1 LEKETL
7 ARRSALVATMWALA
21 CAAALAYFRAFSFF
35 GVNDDEGY
43 IQQTV
48 RSYLQGHR
56 LFDEIFT
63 QYGPA
68 FYVLESIIHRT
79 LGAPLTH
86 DVERFV
92 TIAMWVGASAAIGWT
107 VLRITRSWIAA
118 ALTFA
123 GVFVHL
129 MPLISEPGHP
139 QGPLMLVVAL
149 MILEGAWHPGTLS
162 PRQAALAGTLTA
174 FALLVKINIG
184 VYLAIGFGLPLLFLM
199 RPVNNR
205 LLVAVNVLAAIAV
218 SALPFVVMRTY
229 VQSWALA
236 YATIVSLSV
245 ASSIV
250 AFARGRHGA
259 IAARVPVTFALSIGA
274 AAACLVGPALLQGT
288 SVAALINGTIVR
300 PSGFDRVFFMPL
312 VLPAS
317 GLIVA
322 GVGLALVIGLTLRQP
337 RPAQDDPVMA
347 GAKALVAVAALSL
360 GRSGYDSQ
368 LAYLTPL
375 LWLAAWPSGKGAAM
389 LDSGRAILVLIAVLQ
404 SLQAYPVAGTQMAF
418 ATVLMIPIAFVCLH
432 DALAFVVGRR
442 AELRWLPRAVQVAC
456 IAAGVVFYRP
466 SFTAAVWRGAYDAS
480 FPARLKGAERVH
492 MPATELAPY
501 QWLVATAQA
510 ECKALVTLPG
520 LYSFNAWSGVPTV
533 NTLNATTWMT
543 LLTPLEQESIWKAV
557 DTTERACAVYNPSL
571 AANWLGPTSVESL
584 PAHAELFK
592 RFRTV
597 AEAGGYHL
605 MMRPADIGPDGVALR
620 LVSGRQVFS
629 RDRSPLPVAAA
640 FLTKPE
646 TSTLRIWIRTSRSG
660 VILGCQSDPATP
672 ASRSRWLP
680 VFYIGP
686 TGRFYGQHLTADQ
699 QVHQTE
705 GVNDGRWHHIALVR
719 SGDRQQ
725 LFVDGSLRGSTETHI
740 DSSALTHCQAG
751 SGSAREWPGG
761 SQRWMPF
768 DGEIEGLVVALRAWT
783 APEVAD
789 DLGRSRPPTALE

>member
-1 LEKETL
+1 ML
-7 ARRSALVATMWALA
+7 ALA
-21 CAAALAYFRAFSFF
+21 VAATLAYFRAFSFF

-48 RSYLQGHR
+48 RSYLEGHR

-92 TIAMWVGASAAIGWT
+92 TIAMWVSASAAIGWT

-139 QGPLMLVVAL
+139 QGPLMLVIAL
-149 MILEGAWHPGTLS
+149 MVLVGAWHSGTIS
-162 PRQAALAGTLTA
+162 PRQAALAGVLTA

-184 VYLAIGFGLPLLFLM
+184 VYLAIGFALPILFLT
-199 RPVNNR
+199 RPLNNR
-205 LLVAVNVLAAIAV
+205 LLVAMNVLAAIAV

-229 VQSWALA
+229 VRSWAFA

-245 ASSIV
+245 VSSIV

-259 IAARVPVTFALSIGA
+259 IAARVAVTFALSIGA
-274 AAACLVGPALLQGT
+274 AAACLVGPALLRGT
-288 SVAALINGTIVR
+288 SVAALIGGTIVR

-317 GLIVA
+317 GIIVA
-322 GVGLALVIGLTLRQP
+322 GVGLVLAIALALRQP
-337 RPAQDDPVMA
+337 RPTQHDPIVTV
-347 GAKALVAVAALSL
+347 AKALVAVAGLSL
-360 GRSGYDSQ
+360 GRFGYDSQ
-368 LAYLTPL
+368 LAYFTPF
-375 LWLAAWPSGKGAAM
+375 LWIAAWPSGIGAST
-389 LDSGRAILVLIAVLQ
+389 LDGRRAVLVLIAVLQ

-418 ATVLMIPIAFVCLH
+418 ATVLMIPIAFVCAN
-432 DALAFVVGRR
+432 DALAFLTEPRVAV
-442 AELRWLPRAVQVAC
+442 RWLPRAVQVAC
-456 IAAGVVFYRP
+456 VAAGILFYRP

-480 FPARLKGAERVH
+480 FSARLKGAEHLRI
-492 MPATELAPY
+492 PATEVASY

-510 ECKALVTLPG
+510 ECKVLVTLPG
-520 LYSFNAWSGVPTV
+520 LYSLNAWSGVPPV
-533 NTLNATTWMT
+533 NALNATTWMT

-557 DTTERACAVYNPSL
+557 DATGRACAVYNPSL
-571 AANWLGPTSVESL
+571 AANWLGPKAVESL
-584 PAHAELFK
+584 PAHAELLK

-597 AEAGGYHL
+597 AEAGGYQL
-605 MMRPADIGPDGVALR
+605 MMRPADAGADGVDLR
-620 LVSGRQVFS
+620 LIDGRQIFS

-646 TSTLRIWIRTSRSG
+646 TSTVRVWIRTMRSG
-660 VILGCQSDPATP
+660 VILGCQSDPMTP
-672 ASRSRWLP
+672 PSRSRWLP
-680 VFYIGP
+680 MFYIAP
-686 TGRFYGQHLTADQ
+686 TGRFYGQYP
-699 QVHQTE
+699 
-705 GVNDGRWHHIALVR
+705 DG
-719 SGDRQQ
+719 
-725 LFVDGSLRGSTETHI
+725 
-740 DSSALTHCQAG
+740 
-751 SGSAREWPGG
+751 
-761 SQRWMPF
+761 
-768 DGEIEGLVVALRAWT
+768 
-783 APEVAD
+783 
-789 DLGRSRPPTALE
+789 